1 MKLNLDL
8 IEAHLRAL
16 FEDGLYKLTNSE
28 GSQFNIIEQLSQVI
42 QANLIENHKGT
53 VYAPDRYTFLIP
65 EGQISAWENQQDI
78 LGQITAKLQSLGRM
92 DDFQFLTEP
101 QIQLQ
106 GVPNSQ
112 QTAITIQASF
122 SSEVT
127 NLPDTAA
134 MEQPF
139 LAASTTPLPGNAF
152 LVIGGRS
159 NFPLL
164 TPIINIGRH
173 SDNDLVLDDLYVSRH
188 HAQIRAI
195 NKHYVVFDVGS
206 TGGILLNGKKVS
218 QATLRPGDVLKIGM
232 VNLIYI
238 QDVTSEQATT
248 AVLIEPE
255 DPPFGDN
262 HE

>member
-28 GSQFNIIEQLSQVI
+28 DSHFNLIGQLTKVI
-42 QANLIENHKGT
+42 HANLEENNKG
-53 VYAPDRYTFLIP
+53 VIYAPDRFTFLIP
-65 EGQISAWENQQDI
+65 EDQLTAWQTQQDV
-78 LGQITAKLQSLGRM
+78 LNQIVEKLESLGRM
-92 DDFQFLTEP
+92 DGFHYLTRP
-101 QIQLQ
+101 QILLEALV
-106 GVPNSQ
+106 GSSESGIV
-112 QTAITIQASF
+112 IQAGF
-122 SSEVT
+122 SSPIT

-134 MEQPF
+134 MEQPDTAESPT
-139 LAASTTPLPGNAF
+139 LLPANAF

-159 NFPLL
+159 NFPLE

-206 TGGILLNGKKVS
+206 TGGILLNGRKVT
-218 QATLRPGDVLKIGM
+218 QATLRPGDVLKIGT

-238 QDVTSEQATT
+238 QDVTSEQPTT
-248 AVLIEPE
+248 AILIESD

-262 HE
+262 HS